1 MIFKTR
7 FINNY
12 EKYVYEARK
21 EYYENITIYNKD
33 DGLKNII
40 VFLPYIVAVIGVL
53 FGLMYGFSTKGL
65 IIALI
70 VVIILNIAIKI
81 AESIFKL
88 TNLSNY
94 ENAIR
99 RLGYFN
105 IESYERKLKF
115 YVTGKH
121 GYYTKLLNELMTKY
135 ELTPESKKI
144 MDINGVAY
152 FIFTDAKMDKI
163 MLLPTNTNTKP
174 KLIIIKYGTIR
185 YYRVDD
191 FKQMVILKTNN
202 DEYFFKMNALPVFKE
217 LFKEKEY
224 KNLKSFNPEEYI
236 NDYKLFMHKYKR
248 NLKDKI
254 YLDNSISFTALMM
267 AIIFI
272 VGLVCTIVFEH
283 FVSDY
288 KNLLILVRILLIF
301 FTSLNINTFIHYLSG
316 TRNNEQDYIKLINK
330 DPKVIERFNE
340 LKMAL
345 NIRNDYDVI
354 YNLEGAPYL
363 TWYCNGYFHLFLNM
377 AYFDVVYMVINPKT
391 IKHFKVEGNECLIKM
406 DNTTLVFRRN
416 AYKVLGKIIPNKDYN
431 WLHRI
436 EKNG

>member
-1 MIFKTR
+1 
-7 FINNY
+7 
-12 EKYVYEARK
+12 
-21 EYYENITIYNKD
+21 
-33 DGLKNII
+33 
-40 VFLPYIVAVIGVL
+40 
-53 FGLMYGFSTKGL
+53 
-65 IIALI
+65 
-70 VVIILNIAIKI
+70 
-81 AESIFKL
+81 
-88 TNLSNY
+88 
-94 ENAIR
+94 
-99 RLGYFN
+99 
-105 IESYERKLKF
+105 
-115 YVTGKH
+115 
-121 GYYTKLLNELMTKY
+121 
-135 ELTPESKKI
+135 
-144 MDINGVAY
+144 
-152 FIFTDAKMDKI
+152 
-163 MLLPTNTNTKP
+163 
-174 KLIIIKYGTIR
+174 
-185 YYRVDD
+185 
-191 FKQMVILKTNN
+191 
-202 DEYFFKMNALPVFKE
+202 MNALPVFKE

-283 FVSDY
+283 FISDY
-288 KNLLILVRILLIF
+288 KNLLIIVRILLIF

-391 IKHFKVEGNECLIKM
+391 IQHFKVEGNECLIKM